1 MFSRRGTKVPSGTQP
16 TYMDLLLRGEVL
28 MPDIDDFID
37 RWHDAPDDSAIS
49 TTSLAEFLGMTS
61 EEYQLWVEHPPAL
74 RYIAAARKAE
84 QPIAAVLKSRDRLGL
99 AARASD
105 QSEAEMLLQWLI
117 ERGRT
122 EEPQQRW

>member
-1 MFSRRGTKVPSGTQP
+1 
-16 TYMDLLLRGEVL
+16 
-28 MPDIDDFID
+28 
-37 RWHDAPDDSAIS
+37 
-49 TTSLAEFLGMTS
+49 MTS